1 MKKNPVIE
9 KVMASGLSVF
19 EHENNSDFG
28 SGTMHITIIGG
39 VRRVEFYPTT
49 GTVYA
54 NAEKGKFPA
63 FRQKKP
69 VLKLQS
75 VSLNP
80 APDLRQ

>member
-1 MKKNPVIE
+1 MTNNPFIE
-9 KVMASGLSVF
+9 KIIDAGLSVF

-54 NAEKGKFPA
+54 NAEKGKS
-63 FRQKKP
+63 RHSSRKKP
-69 VLKLQS
+69 GLMLLS
-75 VSLNP
+75 V
-80 APDLRQ
+80 

>member
-9 KVMASGLSVF
+9 KIMASGLSVF

-63 FRQKKP
+63 FRQKKAGIE
-69 VLKLQS
+69 VAIRLAKS
-75 VSLNP
+75 G
-80 APDLRQ
+80 A